1 MNILYVTGEAA
12 PFCKTG
18 GLADVSGSLPVA
30 LAARGHHVAVMLPL
44 YDTIS
49 KQWRRQMT
57 FHRFIYVNLSWRHE
71 YCGLFSLEYRGVT
84 WYFVDNEHYFARGR
98 LYGEGDDG
106 ERFGFFSRAV
116 LDLLPLLDEM
126 PQVIHCNDWQTALV
140 PVYRQDLTGRW
151 DALRGIRTVFTI
163 HNIEYQGKFGANT
176 VSDLFGL
183 DRGWYDGGTLE
194 MDGCVNLMKGAMLC
208 ADAVTTVSPTYARQ
222 LRLSAYAQGMESVVQ
237 RCGEKFSGIV
247 NGIDTA
253 VFDPA
258 TDPVLPAHYS
268 VRNLRGKAT
277 CKKALQ
283 QELGL
288 QVQSDVP
295 VISMV
300 SRLVGHKGIDLIC
313 ESLDNIMHTGCQLV
327 LQGSGEERY
336 ESFFRYAENRY
347 KGRLCAYIGYNEEL
361 AHRIYAGSDLFLMP
375 SRSEPCGLSQ
385 MIALRYGTLPVVR
398 ETGGLRDTVLSYNEV
413 NNAGNGFTFFNY
425 NAHDMLFTLRRAL
438 YFYHQQKDIW
448 RMLQAR
454 AMQGDYSWD
463 HSAETYLSL
472 YRDMLKAALP
482 TEAPAVPAE
491 EAAAPAETPAA
502 PAPEKKPR
510 PRKPKAPE
518 TAEKKPR
525 SRKPRAE
532 KPKA

>member
-30 LAARGHHVAVMLPL
+30 LAARGQHVAVILPL

-49 KQWRRQMT
+49 RQWRHQMT
-57 FHRFIYVNLSWRHE
+57 FRRYIYVDLAWRHE
-71 YCGLFSLEYRGVT
+71 YCGLFSLKHRGVT

-98 LYGEGDDG
+98 LYGERDDG

-116 LDLLPLLDEM
+116 MELLPLLVEM
-126 PQVIHCNDWQTALV
+126 PDVIHCNDWQTALV

-151 DALRGIRTVFTI
+151 DALSGIRTVFTI
-163 HNIEYQGKFGANT
+163 HNIEYQGKFGPET
-176 VSDLFGL
+176 VDDLFGL
-183 DRGWYDGGTLE
+183 HRGWYEGGTLQ
-194 MDGCVNLMKGAMLC
+194 MDGCLNLMKGAMLC

-222 LRLSAYAQGMESVVQ
+222 LHLSAYAEGMESVVQ

-247 NGIDTA
+247 NGIDIS

-268 VRNLRGKAT
+268 VKNSRGKAS

-283 QELGL
+283 EELGL

-295 VISMV
+295 LISVV

-313 ESLDNIMHTGCQLV
+313 ESLDTIMQTGCQLV
-327 LQGSGEERY
+327 VQGSGEKQY
-336 ESFFRYAENRY
+336 EDFFRYAENRY
-347 KGRLCAYIGYNEEL
+347 KGRLCAYIGYNEDL

-385 MIALRYGTLPVVR
+385 MIAMRYGAVPIVR
-398 ETGGLRDTVLSYNEV
+398 QTGGLADTVRSCQAGQED
-413 NNAGNGFTFFNY
+413 GNGFVF
-425 NAHDMLFTLRRAL
+425 A
-438 YFYHQQKDIW
+438 
-448 RMLQAR
+448 
-454 AMQGDYSWD
+454 DYSAFD
-463 HSAETYLSL
+463 MQYVISQAVDL
-472 YRDMLKAALP
+472 YRSDLHGFRRVQKRGMTDDFSWNVSAGAYERLYENI
-482 TEAPAVPAE
+482 TEN
-491 EAAAPAETPAA
+491 TRRT
-502 PAPEKKPR
+502 K
-510 PRKPKAPE
+510 
-518 TAEKKPR
+518 
-525 SRKPRAE
+525 
-532 KPKA
+532 

>member
-1 MNILYVTGEAA
+1 VNILYVTGEAA

-49 KQWRRQMT
+49 RQWRREMT
-57 FHRFIYVNLSWRHE
+57 FRRFIYVNLAWRHE

-151 DALRGIRTVFTI
+151 DTLRGIRTVFTI
-163 HNIEYQGKFGANT
+163 HNIEYQGKFGPNT
-176 VSDLFGL
+176 VADLFGL
-183 DRGWYDGGTLE
+183 DRGWYDGGTLD

-222 LRLSAYAQGMESVVQ
+222 LHLSAYAQGMESVVQ
-237 RCGEKFSGIV
+237 SCGEKFSGIL

-268 VRNLRGKAT
+268 AGSLRGKAD

-295 VISMV
+295 ILSVV

-313 ESLDNIMHTGCQLV
+313 ESLDNIMRTGCQLV
-327 LQGSGEERY
+327 LQGSGEEQY
-336 ESFFRYAENRY
+336 ENFFRYAENRY
-347 KGRLCAYIGYNEEL
+347 KGRLCAYIGYNEDL

-385 MIALRYGTLPVVR
+385 MIAMRYGAVPIVR
-398 ETGGLRDTVLSYNEV
+398 QTGGLADTVRSCQMGQED
-413 NNAGNGFTFFNY
+413 GNGFVFADYSAFDMQYVISQAVELYRSDLHGFRRVQKRGMTDDFSW
-425 NAHDMLFTLRRAL
+425 NASAGAYEAL
-438 YFYHQQKDIW
+438 YEHITDT
-448 RMLQAR
+448 AR
-454 AMQGDYSWD
+454 
-463 HSAETYLSL
+463 
-472 YRDMLKAALP
+472 
-482 TEAPAVPAE
+482 
-491 EAAAPAETPAA
+491 
-502 PAPEKKPR
+502 
-510 PRKPKAPE
+510 
-518 TAEKKPR
+518 
-525 SRKPRAE
+525 
-532 KPKA
+532 

>member
-283 QELGL
+283 QGLGL

-313 ESLDNIMHTGCQLV
+313 ESLDNIMRTGCQLV

-385 MIALRYGTLPVVR
+385 MIAMRYGAVPIVR
-398 ETGGLRDTVLSYNEV
+398 QTGGLADTVRSCQMGQED
-413 NNAGNGFTFFNY
+413 GNGFVFANY
-425 NAHDMLFTLRRAL
+425 SAFDMQYVISQAVELYRSDLHGFRRVQRCGMTDDFSWNVSAGAYEAL
-438 YFYHQQKDIW
+438 YENITD
-448 RMLQAR
+448 
-454 AMQGDYSWD
+454 
-463 HSAETYLSL
+463 T
-472 YRDMLKAALP
+472 
-482 TEAPAVPAE
+482 
-491 EAAAPAETPAA
+491 
-502 PAPEKKPR
+502 
-510 PRKPKAPE
+510 
-518 TAEKKPR
+518 
-525 SRKPRAE
+525 SR
-532 KPKA
+532 

>member
-49 KQWRRQMT
+49 RQWRREMT
-57 FHRFIYVNLSWRHE
+57 FRRFIYVNLAWRHE

-163 HNIEYQGKFGANT
+163 HNIEYQGKFGPNT
-176 VSDLFGL
+176 VADLFGL
-183 DRGWYDGGTLE
+183 DRGWYDGGTLD

-222 LRLSAYAQGMESVVQ
+222 LHLSAYAQGMESVVQ
-237 RCGEKFSGIV
+237 SCGEKFSGIL

-268 VRNLRGKAT
+268 AGSLRGKAD

-295 VISMV
+295 ILSVV

-313 ESLDNIMHTGCQLV
+313 ESLDNIMRTGCQLV
-327 LQGSGEERY
+327 LQGSGEEQY
-336 ESFFRYAENRY
+336 ENFFRYAENRY
-347 KGRLCAYIGYNEEL
+347 KGRLCAYIGYNEDL

-385 MIALRYGTLPVVR
+385 MIAMRYGAVPIVR
-398 ETGGLRDTVLSYNEV
+398 QTGGLADTVRSCQMGQED
-413 NNAGNGFTFFNY
+413 GNGFVFADYSAFDMQYVISQAVELYRSDLHGFRRVQKRGMTDDFSW
-425 NAHDMLFTLRRAL
+425 NASAGAYEAL
-438 YFYHQQKDIW
+438 YEHITDT
-448 RMLQAR
+448 AR
-454 AMQGDYSWD
+454 
-463 HSAETYLSL
+463 
-472 YRDMLKAALP
+472 
-482 TEAPAVPAE
+482 
-491 EAAAPAETPAA
+491 
-502 PAPEKKPR
+502 
-510 PRKPKAPE
+510 
-518 TAEKKPR
+518 
-525 SRKPRAE
+525 
-532 KPKA
+532 

>member
-183 DRGWYDGGTLE
+183 DQGWYDGGTLE

-222 LRLSAYAQGMESVVQ
+222 LCLSAYAQGMESVVQ

-283 QELGL
+283 QEPGL
-288 QVQSDVP
+288 QVQSDGP

-313 ESLDNIMHTGCQLV
+313 ESLDNIMRTGCQLV
-327 LQGSGEERY
+327 LQGSGEEQY

-347 KGRLCAYIGYNEEL
+347 KGRLCAYIGYNEDL

-385 MIALRYGTLPVVR
+385 MIAMRYGAVPIVR
-398 ETGGLRDTVLSYNEV
+398 QTGGLADTVRSCQMGQED
-413 NNAGNGFTFFNY
+413 GNGFVFANY
-425 NAHDMLFTLRRAL
+425 SAFDMQYVISQAVELYRSDLHGFRRVQRCGMTDDFSWNVSAGAYEAL
-438 YFYHQQKDIW
+438 YENITD
-448 RMLQAR
+448 
-454 AMQGDYSWD
+454 
-463 HSAETYLSL
+463 T
-472 YRDMLKAALP
+472 
-482 TEAPAVPAE
+482 
-491 EAAAPAETPAA
+491 
-502 PAPEKKPR
+502 
-510 PRKPKAPE
+510 
-518 TAEKKPR
+518 
-525 SRKPRAE
+525 SR
-532 KPKA
+532 

>member
-84 WYFVDNEHYFARGR
+84 WYFVDNEHYFARGL

-222 LRLSAYAQGMESVVQ
+222 LCLSAYAQGMESVVQ

-277 CKKALQ
+277 CKKDLQ

-313 ESLDNIMHTGCQLV
+313 ESLDNIMRTGCQLV
-327 LQGSGEERY
+327 LQGSGEEQY
-336 ESFFRYAENRY
+336 ESFFRYAENCY

-385 MIALRYGTLPVVR
+385 MIAMRYGAVPIVR
-398 ETGGLRDTVLSYNEV
+398 QTGGLADTVRSCQMGQED
-413 NNAGNGFTFFNY
+413 GNGFVFANY
-425 NAHDMLFTLRRAL
+425 SAFDMQYVISQAVELYRSDLHGFRRVQRCGMTDDFSWNVSAGAYEAL
-438 YFYHQQKDIW
+438 YENITD
-448 RMLQAR
+448 
-454 AMQGDYSWD
+454 
-463 HSAETYLSL
+463 T
-472 YRDMLKAALP
+472 
-482 TEAPAVPAE
+482 
-491 EAAAPAETPAA
+491 
-502 PAPEKKPR
+502 
-510 PRKPKAPE
+510 
-518 TAEKKPR
+518 
-525 SRKPRAE
+525 SR
-532 KPKA
+532 

>member
-30 LAARGHHVAVMLPL
+30 LAARGQHVAVILPL

-49 KQWRRQMT
+49 RQWRHQMT
-57 FHRFIYVNLSWRHE
+57 FRRYIYVDLAWRHE
-71 YCGLFSLEYRGVT
+71 YCGLFSLKHRGVT

-98 LYGEGDDG
+98 LYGERDDG

-116 LDLLPLLDEM
+116 MELLPLLDEM
-126 PQVIHCNDWQTALV
+126 PDVIHCNDWQTALV

-151 DALRGIRTVFTI
+151 DALSGIRTVFTI
-163 HNIEYQGKFGANT
+163 HNIEYQGKFGPET
-176 VSDLFGL
+176 VDDLFGL
-183 DRGWYDGGTLE
+183 HRGWYEGGTLQ
-194 MDGCVNLMKGAMLC
+194 MDGCLNLMKGAMLC

-222 LRLSAYAQGMESVVQ
+222 LHLSAYAGGMEPAVQ

-247 NGIDTA
+247 NGIDIS

-268 VRNLRGKAT
+268 VKNSRGKAS

-283 QELGL
+283 EELGL

-295 VISMV
+295 LISVV

-313 ESLDNIMHTGCQLV
+313 ESLDTIMQTGCQLV
-327 LQGSGEERY
+327 VQGSGEKQY
-336 ESFFRYAENRY
+336 EDFFRYAENRY
-347 KGRLCAYIGYNEEL
+347 KGRLCAYIGYNEDL

-385 MIALRYGTLPVVR
+385 MIAMRYGAVPIVR
-398 ETGGLRDTVLSYNEV
+398 QTGGLADTVRSCQAGQED
-413 NNAGNGFTFFNY
+413 GNGFVF
-425 NAHDMLFTLRRAL
+425 A
-438 YFYHQQKDIW
+438 
-448 RMLQAR
+448 
-454 AMQGDYSWD
+454 DYSAFD
-463 HSAETYLSL
+463 MQYVISQAVDL
-472 YRDMLKAALP
+472 YRSDLHGFRRVQKRGMTDDFSWNVSAGAYERLYENI
-482 TEAPAVPAE
+482 TEN
-491 EAAAPAETPAA
+491 TRRT
-502 PAPEKKPR
+502 K
-510 PRKPKAPE
+510 
-518 TAEKKPR
+518 
-525 SRKPRAE
+525 
-532 KPKA
+532 

>member
-30 LAARGHHVAVMLPL
+30 LAERGHRVAVMLPL
-44 YDTIS
+44 YDTVDRA
-49 KQWRRQMT
+49 WRAQMT
-57 FHRFIYVNLSWRHE
+57 FRKYIYVDLAWRHE

-98 LYGEGDDG
+98 LYGEADDG
-106 ERFGFFSRAV
+106 ERFAFFSRAV
-116 LDLLPLLDEM
+116 PELLPLLDDM
-126 PQVIHCNDWQTALV
+126 PEVIHCNDWQTALV
-140 PVYRQDLTGRW
+140 PVYRQDLTGRR
-151 DALRGIRTVFTI
+151 DELRSIRTVFTI
-163 HNIEYQGKFGANT
+163 HNVEYQGKFGPET
-176 VSDLFGL
+176 VDDLFGL

-222 LRLSAYAQGMESVVQ
+222 LRLPAYAEGMESVVQ

-253 VFDPA
+253 TFDPA

-268 VRNLRGKAT
+268 VRDLRGKAG

-283 QELGL
+283 KELGL

-295 VISMV
+295 VISVV

-313 ESLDNIMHTGCQLV
+313 ESLDNIMQTGCQFV
-327 LQGSGEERY
+327 VQGSGDKQY
-336 ESFFRYAENRY
+336 EDFFHYAESRY
-347 KGRLCAYIGYNEEL
+347 KGRLCGYIGYNEAL

-385 MIALRYGTLPVVR
+385 MIAMRYGAVPIVR
-398 ETGGLRDTVLSYNEV
+398 QTGGLADTVRSCQMGQED
-413 NNAGNGFTFFNY
+413 GNGFVFADYSAF
-425 NAHDMLFTLRRAL
+425 DMQYVISQAVELYRSDLHGFRRVQKRGMTDDFSWNVSAGAYEAL
-438 YFYHQQKDIW
+438 YERITDSI
-448 RMLQAR
+448 R
-454 AMQGDYSWD
+454 
-463 HSAETYLSL
+463 
-472 YRDMLKAALP
+472 
-482 TEAPAVPAE
+482 
-491 EAAAPAETPAA
+491 
-502 PAPEKKPR
+502 
-510 PRKPKAPE
+510 
-518 TAEKKPR
+518 R
-525 SRKPRAE
+525 SK
-532 KPKA
+532 

>member
-1 MNILYVTGEAA
+1 MYSVIRS
-12 PFCKTG
+12 F
-18 GLADVSGSLPVA
+18 GLNGLNGFAVAVEADVSGGMPALSIVGLPDSAVRESGDRVHA
-30 LAARGHHVAVMLPL
+30 AARNLGFKWP
-44 YDTIS
+44 D
-49 KQWRRQMT
+49 RRIT
-57 FHRFIYVNLSWRHE
+57 VNLAPADVRKTGPV
-71 YCGLFSLEYRGVT
+71 Y
-84 WYFVDNEHYFARGR
+84 D
-98 LYGEGDDG
+98 
-106 ERFGFFSRAV
+106 
-116 LDLLPLLDEM
+116 LPLLLAVLSSAGQIEPPPEEAAFLGELALDGSLRPVSGVLPMALTAAASGVQALYVPAENAAEAAEACGDTM
-126 PQVIHCNDWQTALV
+126 LVYPAHTALEV
-140 PVYRQDLTGRW
+140 V

-222 LRLSAYAQGMESVVQ
+222 LCLSAYAQGMESVVQ

-277 CKKALQ
+277 CKKDLQ

-313 ESLDNIMHTGCQLV
+313 ESLDNIMRTGCQLV
-327 LQGSGEERY
+327 LQGSGEEQY

-347 KGRLCAYIGYNEEL
+347 KGRLCAYIGYNEDL

-385 MIALRYGTLPVVR
+385 MIAMRYGAVPIVR
-398 ETGGLRDTVLSYNEV
+398 QTGGLADTVRSCQMGQED
-413 NNAGNGFTFFNY
+413 GNGFVFANY
-425 NAHDMLFTLRRAL
+425 SAFDMQYVISQAVELYRSDLHGFRRVQRCGMTDDFSWNVSAGAYEAL
-438 YFYHQQKDIW
+438 YENITD
-448 RMLQAR
+448 
-454 AMQGDYSWD
+454 
-463 HSAETYLSL
+463 T
-472 YRDMLKAALP
+472 
-482 TEAPAVPAE
+482 
-491 EAAAPAETPAA
+491 
-502 PAPEKKPR
+502 
-510 PRKPKAPE
+510 
-518 TAEKKPR
+518 
-525 SRKPRAE
+525 SR
-532 KPKA
+532 

>member
-49 KQWRRQMT
+49 RQWRREMT
-57 FHRFIYVNLSWRHE
+57 FRRFIYVNLAWRHE

-163 HNIEYQGKFGANT
+163 HNIEYQGKFGPNT
-176 VSDLFGL
+176 VADLFGL
-183 DRGWYDGGTLE
+183 DRGWYDGGTLD

-222 LRLSAYAQGMESVVQ
+222 LHLSAYAQGMESVVQ
-237 RCGEKFSGIV
+237 SCGEKFSGIL

-268 VRNLRGKAT
+268 AGSLRGKAD

-295 VISMV
+295 ILSVV

-313 ESLDNIMHTGCQLV
+313 ESLDNLMRTGCQLV
-327 LQGSGEERY
+327 LQGSGEEQY
-336 ESFFRYAENRY
+336 ENFFRYAENRY
-347 KGRLCAYIGYNEEL
+347 KGRLCAYIGYNEDL

-385 MIALRYGTLPVVR
+385 MIAMRYGAVPIVR
-398 ETGGLRDTVLSYNEV
+398 QTGGLADTVRSCQMGQED
-413 NNAGNGFTFFNY
+413 GNGFVFADYSAFDMQYVISQAVELYRSDLHGFRRVQKRGMTDDFSW
-425 NAHDMLFTLRRAL
+425 NASAGAYEAL
-438 YFYHQQKDIW
+438 YEHITDT
-448 RMLQAR
+448 AR
-454 AMQGDYSWD
+454 
-463 HSAETYLSL
+463 
-472 YRDMLKAALP
+472 
-482 TEAPAVPAE
+482 
-491 EAAAPAETPAA
+491 
-502 PAPEKKPR
+502 
-510 PRKPKAPE
+510 
-518 TAEKKPR
+518 
-525 SRKPRAE
+525 
-532 KPKA
+532 

>member
-18 GLADVSGSLPVA
+18 GLADVSGSLPVS
-30 LAARGHHVAVMLPL
+30 LAARGHRVAVILPL

-49 KQWRRQMT
+49 RQWRSQMT
-57 FHRFIYVNLSWRHE
+57 FRRHIYVDLSWRHE

-116 LDLLPLLDEM
+116 LDLLPLLDDM
-126 PQVIHCNDWQTALV
+126 PQVLHCNDWQTALV

-151 DALRGIRTVFTI
+151 DALRSIRTVFTI
-163 HNIEYQGKFGANT
+163 HNIEYQGKFGPET
-176 VSDLFGL
+176 VDDLFGL
-183 DRGWYDGGTLE
+183 DRGWYQGGGLQ

-222 LRLSAYAQGMESVVQ
+222 LRQRAYAQGMESVVQ
-237 RCGEKFSGIV
+237 ACGEKFSGIL
-247 NGIDTA
+247 NGIDTT

-258 TDPVLPAHYS
+258 TDPTLPAHYT
-268 VRNLRGKAT
+268 VRNLRGKAS

-295 VISMV
+295 IIAIV

-327 LQGSGEERY
+327 LQGSGEEQY

-347 KGRLCAYIGYNEEL
+347 KGRLCAYIGYNEAL

-385 MIALRYGTLPVVR
+385 MIAMRYGAVPIVR
-398 ETGGLRDTVLSYNEV
+398 QTGGLADTVRSCQMGQED
-413 NNAGNGFTFFNY
+413 GNGFVF
-425 NAHDMLFTLRRAL
+425 A
-438 YFYHQQKDIW
+438 
-448 RMLQAR
+448 
-454 AMQGDYSWD
+454 DYSAFD
-463 HSAETYLSL
+463 MQYVISQAVEL
-472 YRDMLKAALP
+472 YRGDLHGFRRVQKRGMTDDFSWNISAGAY
-482 TEAPAVPAE
+482 E
-491 EAAAPAETPAA
+491 ELYARLTHTHK
-502 PAPEKKPR
+502 EK
-510 PRKPKAPE
+510 
-518 TAEKKPR
+518 
-525 SRKPRAE
+525 
-532 KPKA
+532 

>member
-1 MNILYVTGEAA
+1 M
-12 PFCKTG
+12 
-18 GLADVSGSLPVA
+18 
-30 LAARGHHVAVMLPL
+30 AVRLPL

-183 DRGWYDGGTLE
+183 DQGWYDGGTLE

-222 LRLSAYAQGMESVVQ
+222 LCLSAYAQGMESVVQ

-313 ESLDNIMHTGCQLV
+313 ESLDNIMRTGCQLV
-327 LQGSGEERY
+327 LQGSGEEQY

-347 KGRLCAYIGYNEEL
+347 KGRLCAYIGYNEDL

-385 MIALRYGTLPVVR
+385 MIAMRYGAVPIVR
-398 ETGGLRDTVLSYNEV
+398 QTGGLADTVRSCQMGQED
-413 NNAGNGFTFFNY
+413 GNGFVFANY
-425 NAHDMLFTLRRAL
+425 SAFDMQYVISQAVELYRSDLHGFRRVQRCGMTDDFSWNVSAGAYEAL
-438 YFYHQQKDIW
+438 YENITD
-448 RMLQAR
+448 
-454 AMQGDYSWD
+454 
-463 HSAETYLSL
+463 T
-472 YRDMLKAALP
+472 
-482 TEAPAVPAE
+482 
-491 EAAAPAETPAA
+491 
-502 PAPEKKPR
+502 
-510 PRKPKAPE
+510 
-518 TAEKKPR
+518 
-525 SRKPRAE
+525 SR
-532 KPKA
+532 

>member
-49 KQWRRQMT
+49 RQWRREMT
-57 FHRFIYVNLSWRHE
+57 FRRFIYVNLAWRHE

-163 HNIEYQGKFGANT
+163 HNIEYQGKFGPNT
-176 VSDLFGL
+176 VADLFGL
-183 DRGWYDGGTLE
+183 DRGWYDGGTLD

-222 LRLSAYAQGMESVVQ
+222 LHLSAYAQGMESVVQ
-237 RCGEKFSGIV
+237 SCGEKFSGIL

-268 VRNLRGKAT
+268 AGSLRGKAD

-295 VISMV
+295 SLSVV

-313 ESLDNIMHTGCQLV
+313 ESLDNIMRTGCQLV
-327 LQGSGEERY
+327 LQGSGEEQY
-336 ESFFRYAENRY
+336 ENFFRYAENRY
-347 KGRLCAYIGYNEEL
+347 KGRLCAYIGYNEDL

-385 MIALRYGTLPVVR
+385 MIAMRYGAVPIVR
-398 ETGGLRDTVLSYNEV
+398 QTGGLADTVRSCQMGQDD
-413 NNAGNGFTFFNY
+413 GNGFVFADYSAFDMQYVISQAVELYRSDLHGFRRVQKRGMTDDFSW
-425 NAHDMLFTLRRAL
+425 NASAGAYEAL
-438 YFYHQQKDIW
+438 YEHITDT
-448 RMLQAR
+448 AR
-454 AMQGDYSWD
+454 
-463 HSAETYLSL
+463 
-472 YRDMLKAALP
+472 
-482 TEAPAVPAE
+482 
-491 EAAAPAETPAA
+491 
-502 PAPEKKPR
+502 
-510 PRKPKAPE
+510 
-518 TAEKKPR
+518 
-525 SRKPRAE
+525 
-532 KPKA
+532 

>member
-1 MNILYVTGEAA
+1 MS
-12 PFCKTG
+12 G
-18 GLADVSGSLPVA
+18 GLADVAGALPKA
-30 LAARGHHVAVMLPL
+30 LRKRLIGCRIVMPL
-44 YDTIS
+44 YGSIPDELREKMNFIGSITVS
-49 KQWRRQMT
+49 VAWRRQ
-57 FHRFIYVNLSWRHE
+57 
-71 YCGLFSLEYRGVT
+71 YCGIFEAHLDGVIY
-84 WYFVDNEHYFARGR
+84 YFIDNQYYFKRDG
-98 LYGEGDDG
+98 LYGHYDDA
-106 ERFGFFSRAV
+106 ERFAFFSRAV
-116 LDLLPLLDEM
+116 LDIIPHIGFKPDI
-126 PQVIHCNDWQTALV
+126 IHCNDWQTALV

-151 DALRGIRTVFTI
+151 DALRGIRTGFTI

-222 LRLSAYAQGMESVVQ
+222 LCLSAYAQGMESVVQ

-313 ESLDNIMHTGCQLV
+313 ESLDNIMRTGCQLV
-327 LQGSGEERY
+327 LQGSGEEQY

-347 KGRLCAYIGYNEEL
+347 KGRLCAYIGYNEDL

-385 MIALRYGTLPVVR
+385 MIAMRYGAVPIVR
-398 ETGGLRDTVLSYNEV
+398 QTGGLADTVRSCQMGQED
-413 NNAGNGFTFFNY
+413 GNGFVFANY
-425 NAHDMLFTLRRAL
+425 SAFDMQYVISQAVELYRSDLHGFRRVQRCGMTDDFSWNVSAGAYEAL
-438 YFYHQQKDIW
+438 YENITD
-448 RMLQAR
+448 
-454 AMQGDYSWD
+454 
-463 HSAETYLSL
+463 T
-472 YRDMLKAALP
+472 
-482 TEAPAVPAE
+482 
-491 EAAAPAETPAA
+491 
-502 PAPEKKPR
+502 
-510 PRKPKAPE
+510 
-518 TAEKKPR
+518 
-525 SRKPRAE
+525 SR
-532 KPKA
+532 

>member
-18 GLADVSGSLPVA
+18 GLADVSGSLPVS
-30 LAARGHHVAVMLPL
+30 LAARGHRVAVILPL

-49 KQWRRQMT
+49 RQWRSQMT
-57 FHRFIYVNLSWRHE
+57 FRRHIYVDLSWRHE

-116 LDLLPLLDEM
+116 LDLLPLLDDM
-126 PQVIHCNDWQTALV
+126 PQVLHCNDWQTALV

-151 DALRGIRTVFTI
+151 DALRSIRTVFTI
-163 HNIEYQGKFGANT
+163 HNIEYQGKFGPET
-176 VSDLFGL
+176 VDDLFGL
-183 DRGWYDGGTLE
+183 DRGWYQGGTLQ

-222 LRLSAYAQGMESVVQ
+222 LCQRAYAQGMESVVQ
-237 RCGEKFSGIV
+237 ACGEKFSGIL
-247 NGIDTA
+247 NGIDTT

-258 TDPVLPAHYS
+258 ADPALPAHYT
-268 VRNLRGKAT
+268 VRNLRGKAS

-288 QVQSDVP
+288 QVQSDAP
-295 VISMV
+295 IIAIV

-327 LQGSGEERY
+327 LQGSGEEQY

-347 KGRLCAYIGYNEEL
+347 KGRLCAYIGYNEAL

-385 MIALRYGTLPVVR
+385 MIAMRYGAVPIVR
-398 ETGGLRDTVLSYNEV
+398 QTGGLADTVRSCQMGQED
-413 NNAGNGFTFFNY
+413 GNGFVFANY
-425 NAHDMLFTLRRAL
+425 SAFDMQ
-438 YFYHQQKDIW
+438 YVIS
-448 RMLQAR
+448 QAV
-454 AMQGDYSWD
+454 
-463 HSAETYLSL
+463 EL
-472 YRDMLKAALP
+472 YRGDLHGFRRVQKRGMTDDFSWNVSAGAY
-482 TEAPAVPAE
+482 E
-491 EAAAPAETPAA
+491 ELYARLTHTHK
-502 PAPEKKPR
+502 EK
-510 PRKPKAPE
+510 
-518 TAEKKPR
+518 
-525 SRKPRAE
+525 
-532 KPKA
+532 

>member
-49 KQWRRQMT
+49 RQWRREMT
-57 FHRFIYVNLSWRHE
+57 FRRFIYVNLAWRHE

-163 HNIEYQGKFGANT
+163 HNIEYQGKFGPNT
-176 VSDLFGL
+176 VADLFGL
-183 DRGWYDGGTLE
+183 DRGWYDGGTLD

-222 LRLSAYAQGMESVVQ
+222 LHLSAYAQGMESVVQ
-237 RCGEKFSGIV
+237 SCGEKFSGIL

-268 VRNLRGKAT
+268 AGSLRGKAD

-295 VISMV
+295 ILSVV

-313 ESLDNIMHTGCQLV
+313 ESLDNIMRTGCQLV
-327 LQGSGEERY
+327 LQVSGEEQY
-336 ESFFRYAENRY
+336 ENFFRYAENRY
-347 KGRLCAYIGYNEEL
+347 KGRLCAYIGYNEDL

-385 MIALRYGTLPVVR
+385 MIAMRYGAVPIVR
-398 ETGGLRDTVLSYNEV
+398 QTGGLADTVRSCQMGQED
-413 NNAGNGFTFFNY
+413 GNGFVFADYSAFDMQYVISQAVELYRSDLHGFRRVQKRGMTDDFSW
-425 NAHDMLFTLRRAL
+425 NASAGAYEAL
-438 YFYHQQKDIW
+438 YEHITDT
-448 RMLQAR
+448 AR
-454 AMQGDYSWD
+454 
-463 HSAETYLSL
+463 
-472 YRDMLKAALP
+472 
-482 TEAPAVPAE
+482 
-491 EAAAPAETPAA
+491 
-502 PAPEKKPR
+502 
-510 PRKPKAPE
+510 
-518 TAEKKPR
+518 
-525 SRKPRAE
+525 
-532 KPKA
+532 

>member
-1 MNILYVTGEAA
+1 M
-12 PFCKTG
+12 
-18 GLADVSGSLPVA
+18 
-30 LAARGHHVAVMLPL
+30 
-44 YDTIS
+44 
-49 KQWRRQMT
+49 
-57 FHRFIYVNLSWRHE
+57 
-71 YCGLFSLEYRGVT
+71 
-84 WYFVDNEHYFARGR
+84 DNEHYFARGR

-183 DRGWYDGGTLE
+183 DQGWYDGGTLE

-222 LRLSAYAQGMESVVQ
+222 LCLSAYAQGMESVVQ

-313 ESLDNIMHTGCQLV
+313 ESLDNIMRTGCQLV
-327 LQGSGEERY
+327 LQGSGEEQY

-347 KGRLCAYIGYNEEL
+347 KGRLCAYIGYNEDL

-385 MIALRYGTLPVVR
+385 MIAMRYGAVPIVR
-398 ETGGLRDTVLSYNEV
+398 QTGGLADTVRSCQMGQED
-413 NNAGNGFTFFNY
+413 GNGFVFANY
-425 NAHDMLFTLRRAL
+425 SAFDMQYVISQAVELYRSDLHGFRRVQRCGMTDDFSWNVSAGAYEAL
-438 YFYHQQKDIW
+438 YENITD
-448 RMLQAR
+448 
-454 AMQGDYSWD
+454 
-463 HSAETYLSL
+463 T
-472 YRDMLKAALP
+472 
-482 TEAPAVPAE
+482 
-491 EAAAPAETPAA
+491 
-502 PAPEKKPR
+502 
-510 PRKPKAPE
+510 
-518 TAEKKPR
+518 
-525 SRKPRAE
+525 SR
-532 KPKA
+532 

>member
-49 KQWRRQMT
+49 RQWRREMT
-57 FHRFIYVNLSWRHE
+57 FRRFIYVNLAWRHE

-163 HNIEYQGKFGANT
+163 HNIEYQGKFGPNT
-176 VSDLFGL
+176 VADLFGL
-183 DRGWYDGGTLE
+183 DRGWYDGGTLD

-222 LRLSAYAQGMESVVQ
+222 LHLSAYAQGMESVVQ
-237 RCGEKFSGIV
+237 SCGEKFSGIL

-268 VRNLRGKAT
+268 AGSLRGKAD

-295 VISMV
+295 ILSVV

-313 ESLDNIMHTGCQLV
+313 ESLDNIMRTGCQLV
-327 LQGSGEERY
+327 LQGSGEEQY
-336 ESFFRYAENRY
+336 ENFFRYAENRY
-347 KGRLCAYIGYNEEL
+347 KGRLCAYIGYNEDL

-385 MIALRYGTLPVVR
+385 MIAMRYGAVPIVR
-398 ETGGLRDTVLSYNEV
+398 QTGGLADTVRSCQMGQED
-413 NNAGNGFTFFNY
+413 GNGFVF
-425 NAHDMLFTLRRAL
+425 A
-438 YFYHQQKDIW
+438 
-448 RMLQAR
+448 
-454 AMQGDYSWD
+454 DYSAFD
-463 HSAETYLSL
+463 MQYVISQAVEL
-472 YRDMLKAALP
+472 YRSDLHGFRRVQKRGMTDDFSWNASAGPMRLCMSILP
-482 TEAPAVPAE
+482 TQRGENND
-491 EAAAPAETPAA
+491 
-502 PAPEKKPR
+502 
-510 PRKPKAPE
+510 
-518 TAEKKPR
+518 
-525 SRKPRAE
+525 
-532 KPKA
+532 

>member
-313 ESLDNIMHTGCQLV
+313 ESLDNIMRTGCQLV

-385 MIALRYGTLPVVR
+385 MIAMRYGAVPIVR
-398 ETGGLRDTVLSYNEV
+398 QTGGLADTVRSCQMGQED
-413 NNAGNGFTFFNY
+413 GNGFVFANY
-425 NAHDMLFTLRRAL
+425 SAFDMQYVISQAVELYRSDLHGFRRVQRCGMTDDFSWNVSAGAYEAL
-438 YFYHQQKDIW
+438 YENITD
-448 RMLQAR
+448 
-454 AMQGDYSWD
+454 
-463 HSAETYLSL
+463 T
-472 YRDMLKAALP
+472 
-482 TEAPAVPAE
+482 
-491 EAAAPAETPAA
+491 
-502 PAPEKKPR
+502 
-510 PRKPKAPE
+510 
-518 TAEKKPR
+518 
-525 SRKPRAE
+525 SR
-532 KPKA
+532 